1 MRRVHLVVS
10 GRVQGVGFRS
20 FTQQAAIEYDIV
32 GWVRNLADG
41 AVEVEAVGEDKQ
53 VDQFIKKVKK
63 GPSFFAK
70 VKNIEV
76 TECETVHNYQ
86 KFEIVY

>member
-1 MRRVHLVVS
+1 MRRIHLVVS

-20 FTQQAAIEYDIV
+20 FTQQAAVENDIV
-32 GWVRNLADG
+32 GWVRNLNDG
-41 AVEVEAVGEDKQ
+41 AVEVDAVGEDKK
-53 VDQFIKKVKK
+53 VDHFIKKVKK

-76 TECETVHNYQ
+76 TECEEDHDYQ

>member
-1 MRRVHLVVS
+1 MRHIHLLVS
-10 GRVQGVGFRS
+10 GRVQGVGFRA
-20 FTQQAAIEYDIV
+20 FTQQAAIENEIV

-41 AVEVEAVGEDKQ
+41 AVEVEAVGEDKK

-70 VKNIEV
+70 VKNIQI
-76 TECETVHNYQ
+76 TECESEKNYQ
-86 KFEIVY
+86 KFQIVY